1 MYHFSRTLCSLSV
14 PGIQEGAEL
23 HAVLRSEIVGKS
35 TCLDSLQWLFSVTF
49 YLKDYPFC
57 CNWWNFI
64 LNGWVIILLKIY
76 KHAFLQIKYACFIRD
91 LGPLQFFCLWQILWS
106 VEAYWALFLARVFKT
121 SLKWRPVPS
130 WAVQVLCMGFIGF
143 PRNLRDI
150 ALSLFLSFRRLQSP
164 GPSL

>member
-1 MYHFSRTLCSLSV
+1 MQFS
-14 PGIQEGAEL
+14 G
-23 HAVLRSEIVGKS
+23 LRSWERAPAWIPFS
-35 TCLDSLQWLFSVTF
+35 DSLQWFSLVIL
-49 YLKDYPFC
+49 YLIDYPFC

-64 LNGWVIILLKIY
+64 LFNGWGIILLKIY
-76 KHAFLQIKYACFIRD
+76 KHAFMLIKYLVQLEAWVPCK
-91 LGPLQFFCLWQILWS
+91 FFCLWQILWS
-106 VEAYWALFLARVFKT
+106 VEAYWALFLTRAFKT